1 MTRLKRKII
10 PMAVTGLAFAITGAL
25 VSSRPKPKRTKA
37 VFQAPLVETLTM
49 TSTTTNILVTSQ
61 GTVSPARQIN
71 LLPEVAGRITWVS
84 EKFVPGGR
92 FKKGEAIAKIDSRNY
107 ESLVAQRKAQLQ
119 QALLSLELEKGKKRV
134 AEREWSLL
142 QQDLKSQSKEGRAL
156 ALREPQLKN
165 AEANVKAAEQALQK
179 ASLDLSRT
187 QLRAPFNAVVL
198 SKRAD
203 LGQVVGAGSPL
214 GSLAG
219 TDKFWV
225 ETSIPL
231 GHVAFLDL
239 PTSNKPGSSAQIVQR
254 SEGQISEREGK
265 LIRVLSDL
273 DPVGRMARVIV
284 QIDNPLTPP
293 LGELPLFLGS
303 FTDVSFR
310 GKLVQNVYE
319 VPEEFVQNNRELFIL
334 TPKSELDIRAVKI
347 IWKTRKSVLIEG
359 GIKDGERV
367 IQTRLPTPVQGM
379 KLRTKSEVMK
389 RKPIPGERS

>member
-1 MTRLKRKII
+1 MTSLKRKFI
-10 PMAVTGLAFAITGAL
+10 PMAVIGSAFVITGAL
-25 VSSRPKPKRTKA
+25 VSSRPKPKRVRA
-37 VFQAPLVETLTM
+37 AFQAPLVETMTM
-49 TSTTTNILVTSQ
+49 TSTTTRILVASQ
-61 GTVSPARQIN
+61 GTVSPARQIK

-84 EKFVPGGR
+84 EKFVPGGQ

-107 ESLVAQRKAQLQ
+107 ETMVAQRKAQLQ
-119 QALLSLELEKGKKRV
+119 QTLLNLELEKGRKRV
-134 AEREWSLL
+134 AEREWGLL

-156 ALREPQLKN
+156 ALREPQLRN

-198 SKRAD
+198 SKSAD
-203 LGQVVGAGSPL
+203 LGQVLGAGSPL

-239 PTSNKPGSSAQIVQR
+239 PKQNKAGSSAQVLQR
-254 SEGQISEREGK
+254 SEGQASIRDGK
-265 LIRVLSDL
+265 LIRVLSNL

-284 QIDNPLTPP
+284 QVDDPLKPP

-303 FTDVSFR
+303 FTDVNIN
-310 GKLVQNVYE
+310 GKLVKDVYE
-319 VPEEFVQNNRELFIL
+319 IPEEFIQNNREVFIL
-334 TPKSELDIRAVKI
+334 TPENELDIRAVKI
-347 IWKTRKSVLIEG
+347 IWKTKKSVLIEE

-367 IQTRLPTPVQGM
+367 IGTRLPTPVQGM
-379 KLRTKSEVMK
+379 KLRTKAEAMK